1 VLLIKGLSVELLLQ
15 GRGEMVNMTAVTA
28 VLLHYNAIDT
38 GAECSVVGTG

>member
-28 VLLHYNAIDT
+28 VLLHHSVIDK
-38 GAECSVVGTG
+38 GAEC